1 MQIRFASNRILTTAL
16 SLKALQD
23 CDLPAWKGS
32 LLRGA
37 FGHALRRTACTMKPG
52 QRCENC
58 MLRSHCS
65 YTRIFETFITEQPP
79 PFLKGLDTSPR
90 PFIFEPYD
98 HTKIYQAGAT
108 LWFDF
113 ILIGDVIDFVPYVV
127 FAMMLMGHGGLGVKR
142 HQFDLTA
149 AYCFQPDEE
158 HSDPEANPDWQ
169 LLYDGESQKILFTP
183 TAQSLSP
190 ENHANAAPERVTL
203 RFLTQ
208 TRLKFGASLA
218 IDFTFRQLVFKML
231 RRILELAYFYAPREQ
246 IDWEFHPLLQAA
258 SAIAIKDRNLHWEE
272 QGRYSSRQQ
281 AKMQLGGFVGDMTL
295 QGDLAPFLDVL
306 HYSEVL
312 HVGKGTT
319 FGLGRI
325 EVEKIKI

>member
-1 MQIRFASNRILTTAL
+1 MQLYTLPAIDYLRLRFH
-16 SLKALQD
+16 LKALTD

-52 QRCENC
+52 QLCESC

-65 YTRIFETFITEQPP
+65 YTRIFETFIEEQPP
-79 PFLKGLDTSPR
+79 PFLRGLDTSPR
-90 PFIFEPYD
+90 PFIFEPHD
-98 HTKIYQAGAT
+98 QTKFYNAGDT

-127 FAMMLMGHGGLGVKR
+127 FAMMQMGHGGLGVKR

-158 HSDPEANPDWQ
+158 HNDPKANPDWQ
-169 LLYDGESQKILFTP
+169 LLYDGATQKILFTP
-183 TAQSLSP
+183 TAQALTP
-190 ENHANAAPERVTL
+190 GNHGATATGSVTL
-203 RFLTQ
+203 QFLTQ
-208 TRLKFGASLA
+208 TRLKFDNDLTM
-218 IDFTFRQLVFKML
+218 DFTFRMLVFKML

-246 IDWEFHPLLQAA
+246 INWEFHPLLQAA
-258 SAIAIKDRNLHWEE
+258 NAIAMNSRNLHWEE
-272 QGRYSSRQQ
+272 QGRYSSRQK
-281 AKMQLGGFVGDMTL
+281 AKMQLGGFVGNMTL

-319 FGLGRI
+319 FGLGRMEI
-325 EVEKIKI
+325 E